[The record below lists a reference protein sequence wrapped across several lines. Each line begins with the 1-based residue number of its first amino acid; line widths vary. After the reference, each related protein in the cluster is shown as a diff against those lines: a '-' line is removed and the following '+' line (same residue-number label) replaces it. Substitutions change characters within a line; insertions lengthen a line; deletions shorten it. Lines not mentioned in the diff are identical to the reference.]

1 MVKKILFA
9 TTNKGKL
16 REIKEILDIPGIE
29 ILSLSDF
36 PAIPEIEET
45 GSTFEANAFLKADAV
60 QYLFDIPVIA
70 DDSGLEVDIL
80 NGAPGIYSARYAG
93 KNKGDKENLE
103 KLLRELLPFGFPQSA
118 RFVCAAAFVSNETRF
133 CETGTMEGMIISEP
147 RGSNGFGYDPVFVPE
162 GFELTNAELEL
173 NVKNSISHRRKA
185 FEKIRNHLITI
196 L

>member
-1 MVKKILFA
+1 MKKQILLA

-16 REIKEILDIPGIE
+16 REIKEILDIPGLE

-60 QYLFDIPVIA
+60 QHLFEIPVIA

-103 KLLRELLPFGFPQSA
+103 KLLRQLIPFGFPQTA
-118 RFVCAAAFVSNETRF
+118 RFVCAAAFVSGESRF
-133 CETGTMEGMIISEP
+133 CETGVMSGIIVSEP
-147 RGSNGFGYDPVFVPE
+147 KGNNGFGYDPVFVPE

-173 NVKNSISHRRKA
+173 SIKNSISHRRKA
-185 FEKIRNHLITI
+185 FEKIKKHLITI